1 MDCSGL
7 SETKTVYLNIS
18 EISFPTRHII
28 HSHFPAS
35 IDDRKMAPISD
46 TWPDVQLS
54 LDILPPD
61 YARRVT
67 SLVDWLSPH
76 FSNIEA
82 YASGLHPHRRQCR
95 IVRENYTWGQSFL
108 VFEIVFE
115 GVVGAREGKNV
126 VVARADTEEKEREE
140 KEEKGANVVKDEEEE
155 ESWIIRFGMRPMD
168 AHFNTAA
175 QLERKILNE
184 VAALHLVSTRTTIP
198 VPQVVSYHPVAGD
211 SDPAEHQ
218 HSYNR
223 HPLGPSFPAFVLM
236 TAIRGITI
244 EDCGIAIHELGQADP
259 DSDPLQGDEDKKPIL
274 KQYLRDIA
282 DIHVQLSRITFDK
295 IGGFV
300 LDRDGNVSIGP
311 GADFGLGPFDTAK
324 EYFAIQAEAY
334 ERLAEAASETDV
346 EERAGEVDGEESAE
360 CLKRRFVASL
370 WRTAMMPLVDER
382 DAGGP
387 FPMRHGDL
395 HSENILVDESGHIV
409 GVLDWDCAAT
419 VPWEAFAVPTFEVS
433 GDYCE
438 SKIEPKTPLPPS
450 AISSNAM
457 TLEKP
462 QSTAADHS
470 SSISTTKPV
479 HQSRRTHKRN
489 LSRPQVHEEFNKA
502 LAEIELQSSCSSS
515 PESESSS
522 ASSSASSS
530 VDFLPPSLD
539 ALQQPPPV
547 TASGRSL
554 AALHDSDAGYVG
566 AYLAYWMYSL
576 ACDYEETGR
585 ALHRM
590 LVARNLQNGDGVLRK
605 HGMAEWVREGDT
617 MEETF
622 RKFVREVRGIEITSA

>member
-1 MDCSGL
+1 V
-7 SETKTVYLNIS
+7 K
-18 EISFPTRHII
+18 
-28 HSHFPAS
+28 
-35 IDDRKMAPISD
+35 
-46 TWPDVQLS
+46 
-54 LDILPPD
+54 
-61 YARRVT
+61 
-67 SLVDWLSPH
+67 
-76 FSNIEA
+76 
-82 YASGLHPHRRQCR
+82 
-95 IVRENYTWGQSFL
+95 ENYTWGQSFL

-115 GVVGAREGKNV
+115 GVGACACEGKETA
-126 VVARADTEEKEREE
+126 VANSGKEEKEKREE
-140 KEEKGANVVKDEEEE
+140 EEEGKLVEE

-184 VAALHLVSTRTTIP
+184 AAALHLVSTRTSIP
-198 VPQVVSYHPVAGD
+198 VPQVLSYYPVAGD
-211 SDPAEHQ
+211 SDPAEHR
-218 HSYNR
+218 HSYNC

-244 EDCGIAIHELGQADP
+244 EDCGIAIHELGQAAP
-259 DSDPLQGDEDKKPIL
+259 GSDPLQGDEDKKPIL

-300 LDRDGNVSIGP
+300 LDSDGAVSIGP

-334 ERLAEAASETDV
+334 ERLAEAASEADA
-346 EERAGEVDGEESAE
+346 EEKAGESDKEESAE

-419 VPWEAFAVPTFEVS
+419 VPWEAFAIPTFEVS

-438 SKIEPKTPLPPS
+438 SKIEPKAPLTPAIPS
-450 AISSNAM
+450 APVAA
-457 TLEKP
+457 ERP
-462 QSTAADHS
+462 QSTLVEHS
-470 SSISTTKPV
+470 SSISAPKPV
-479 HQSRRTHKRN
+479 LQSRRTHKRN

-502 LAEIELQSSCSSS
+502 LAEIELQSSCPSSTE
-515 PESESSS
+515 PESSS
-522 ASSSASSS
+522 TPPSASSA
-530 VDFLPPSLD
+530 DLPPSLD
-539 ALQQPPPV
+539 IVQQPPPV

-585 ALHRM
+585 ALHQM
-590 LVARNLQNGDGVLRK
+590 LVARSLQNGDGALKK
-605 HGMAEWVREGDT
+605 HGIVEWVREGDT

-622 RKFVREVRGIEITSA
+622 RKFVREVRGVELRSA

>member
-1 MDCSGL
+1 
-7 SETKTVYLNIS
+7 
-18 EISFPTRHII
+18 
-28 HSHFPAS
+28 
-35 IDDRKMAPISD
+35 MAPISD

-54 LDILPPD
+54 LELLPPEFAD
-61 YARRVT
+61 RVT
-67 SLVDWLSPH
+67 SLVQWLSPH
-76 FSNIEA
+76 FSDIEA
-82 YASGLHPHRRQCR
+82 YASRLHPRNRRCR
-95 IVRENYTWGQSFL
+95 IIKDNYTWGQSFAVFEL
-108 VFEIVFE
+108 VFEDE
-115 GVVGAREGKNV
+115 RNGESGDDDRSKEGK
-126 VVARADTEEKEREE
+126 EEEQ
-140 KEEKGANVVKDEEEE
+140 EE

-168 AHFNTAA
+168 AYFNTAA

-184 VAALHLVSTRTTIP
+184 VAALHLVRTRTTIP
-198 VPQVVSYHPVAGD
+198 IPQVIAYHPVAGD

-218 HSYNR
+218 YPHGP
-223 HPLGPSFPAFVLM
+223 HPLGSTFPAFVLM
-236 TAIRGITI
+236 SAIRGITI
-244 EDCGIAIHELGQADP
+244 EDCGIAIHELGHADP
-259 DSDPLQGDEDKKPIL
+259 DSDLLQDDETKRSIL

-300 LDRDGNVSIGP
+300 LDKEGNVSVGP

-334 ERLAEAASETDV
+334 EWLAAVPSEKDA
-346 EERAGEVDGEESAE
+346 EETGDGEGAENSAE

-395 HSENILVDESGHIV
+395 HSENVLVDETGHIV

-433 GDYCE
+433 GHFGE
-438 SKIEPKTPLPPS
+438 SKSEPKTPVLPMATPS
-450 AISSNAM
+450 AIAS
-457 TLEKP
+457 T
-462 QSTAADHS
+462 TAAQGVEHRSDSGLDGDDNRSMVGSAS
-470 SSISTTKPV
+470 STNGISAKPAS
-479 HQSRRTHKRN
+479 HLRRGHKRN
-489 LSRPQVHEEFNKA
+489 RSRPQVHEEFNKA
-502 LAEIELQSSCSSS
+502 LAEIELQSSAASGASDSGPHSPISS
-515 PESESSS
+515 PLTLPSEPSS
-522 ASSSASSS
+522 A
-530 VDFLPPSLD
+530 VPELP
-539 ALQQPPPV
+539 QPPPV

-590 LVARNLQNGDGVLRK
+590 LVARGLQNGQKASDSDGGKV
-605 HGMAEWVREGDT
+605 AEWLMEGD
-617 MEETF
+617 MEEAF
-622 RKFVREVRGIEITSA
+622 RKFVREVRGETSA

>member
-1 MDCSGL
+1 
-7 SETKTVYLNIS
+7 
-18 EISFPTRHII
+18 
-28 HSHFPAS
+28 
-35 IDDRKMAPISD
+35 MAPISD

-54 LDILPPD
+54 LELLPPD
-61 YARRVT
+61 FTDRVT
-67 SLVDWLSPH
+67 SLVQWLTPH

-82 YASGLHPHRRQCR
+82 YTSSLHPRKRKCR
-95 IVRENYTWGQSFL
+95 IVKDNYTWGQSFV

-115 GVVGAREGKNV
+115 GAGECENAVDQSDE
-126 VVARADTEEKEREE
+126 TEKQKQVEQ
-140 KEEKGANVVKDEEEE
+140 EE

-168 AHFNTAA
+168 AYFNTAA

-184 VAALHLVSTRTTIP
+184 AAALHLVRTRTTIP
-198 VPQVVSYHPVAGD
+198 VPQIISCHPVAGD
-211 SDPAEHQ
+211 SDPTEHQ
-218 HSYNR
+218 YPHGP
-223 HPLGPSFPAFVLM
+223 HPLGPTFPAFVLM

-244 EDCGIAIHELGQADP
+244 EDCGIAIHELGHADP
-259 DSDPLQGDEDKKPIL
+259 DSDPLQGDEAKRPIL

-300 LDRDGNVSIGP
+300 MDKEGNVSVGP
-311 GADFGLGPFDTAK
+311 GADFGLGPFESAK
-324 EYFAIQAEAY
+324 EYFGIQAEAY
-334 ERLAEAASETDV
+334 ERLAEAASEEDA
-346 EERAGEVDGEESAE
+346 EESSGAGEDDGEKSAE

-395 HSENILVDESGHIV
+395 HSENILVDETGHIV

-433 GDYCE
+433 GHYGE
-438 SKIEPKTPLPPS
+438 SKNEPKTPVLPSSMPS
-450 AISSNAM
+450 IAAITTAQ
-457 TLEKP
+457 EK
-462 QSTAADHS
+462 QQS
-470 SSISTTKPV
+470 SSGSTEDENQAVDDTVSCSPAKST
-479 HQSRRTHKRN
+479 HQLRRTHKRN
-489 LSRPQVHEEFNKA
+489 RSRPQVHEEFNKA
-502 LAEIELQSSCSSS
+502 LVEIELQSSTSSS
-515 PESESSS
+515 STESDIQSPTSSS
-522 ASSSASSS
+522 TTSLPSDSSA
-530 VDFLPPSLD
+530 DILD
-539 ALQQPPPV
+539 APQPPPV

-590 LVARNLQNGDGVLRK
+590 LVARGLQNGGNTKDGEGKV
-605 HGMAEWVREGDT
+605 AEWVVEGD
-617 MEETF
+617 MEEAF
-622 RKFVREVRGIEITSA
+622 RKFVREVRGTETTV